1 MKRLLLIALAFV
13 LVAIL
18 ASVKLR
24 RRSAATDE
32 VDPGGTWEPA
42 DDPTAA

>member
-1 MKRLLLIALAFV
+1 VKRFLLIALAFV

-24 RRSAATDE
+24 KRSVATDA
-32 VDPGGTWEPA
+32 DPSGTWEPA
-42 DDPTAA
+42 DGPTAA